1 MATNAKPKRAHKTL
15 SIDQK
20 VKLVDQID
28 KKSYTVVC
36 EEYGIGRSTISDIK
50 KREMEIRQYKRKLH
64 EMGIQQ
70 PVKTMKL
77 GRDEDLDKAVFMW
90 FKQKQDEGIPISN
103 MFTI

>member
-1 MATNAKPKRAHKTL
+1 MATNAMPKRAHKTL

-28 KKSYTVVC
+28 KKSYTVLC

-50 KREMEIRQYKRKLH
+50 KCEMEIRQYKRKLH

-70 PVKTMKL
+70 PVKTIKL
-77 GRDEDLDKAVFMW
+77 GDLDKAVFMW
-90 FKQKQDEGIPISN
+90 FKQKRDEGIPISN